1 MAAREFTD
9 SWGTAWRVWDVTPD
23 VMHPVTRSEDFMVK
37 LHDGWLAF
45 ESATEKRRLP
55 APYPNDWVSYKLE
68 QLEALCQRAAPV
80 VPKSRTP
87 VGAEREA
94 VAKEI
99 ERAAMDKSA
108 EVRTFTSPRGR
119 VWTVSVHEC
128 LDRSGGHSKVL
139 RFASGD
145 LIIEL
150 TNWPPNWRTSSIDDL
165 ALMLLEGQPPR
176 RNAAMGQPQR
186 RWDDRR
192 A

>member
-55 APYPNDWVSYKLE
+55 APYPADWATFSLE
-68 QLEALCQRAAPV
+68 KLEALCQRAAPV
-80 VPKSRTP
+80 VRKSNTP
-87 VGAEREA
+87 VGEERA
-94 VAKEI
+94 AMVGEI
-99 ERAAMDKSA
+99 ERAAMDRST
-108 EVRTFTSPRGR
+108 EVRSFKSPRGR
-119 VWTVSVHEC
+119 EWTVRLHEC
-128 LDRSGGHSKVL
+128 LDRKGAHTTVL
-139 RFASGD
+139 RLTSGD
-145 LIIEL
+145 LIVEL
-150 TNWPPNWRTSSIDDL
+150 AEWPANWRT
-165 ALMLLEGQPPR
+165 ATVEEYAMMLLEGQPPR
-176 RNAAMGQPQR
+176 PQLPAGQPER